1 MKMKKNLLV
10 FTVTIF
16 ILSAC
21 GVPATPALEP
31 TMTMPSVSTS
41 VPLSTVT
48 SATSDTSSQYE
59 SPYGITNHLD
69 KFEALGNGYI
79 LYGNLSWTDPL
90 IPPYGASAQLASV
103 KDANRKE
110 IPFEYAEAG
119 IYPDQGELR
128 QYWAFELSETNL
140 ATPLSLSFV
149 VVASLPVNGGS
160 FTFDPGPNPK
170 LGQKWEI
177 NQDVIVNNETVHILS
192 VEEAGIEEGYFLF
205 TMQSNSN
212 IVSATITDF
221 EHPPVGGGGGG
232 GGIPEAGVPFRS
244 GFGYQIPLP
253 QGPFTLTFTNVGILV
268 PGDWTLT
275 WMPPKPASISE
286 DAVHCYIAN
295 LPDSTNHPCSVEQLE
310 SILGFNIRKP
320 TLNDPRLVFSKA
332 YWNGPSADVTQ
343 ADLAGF
349 FYKCP
354 NDECNLFITQ
364 VLLVSV
370 DNSNIID
377 WGKIPSSA
385 VEIVD
390 LKEGIGEYVKGWFFQ
405 AEPREPEVWSPD
417 LETQRLAWVLEDVL
431 FTIALDGNSSVE
443 SIEKTDLI
451 EIANSME

>member
-1 MKMKKNLLV
+1 MKKNLLI
-10 FTVTIF
+10 FIVTIF

-21 GVPATPALEP
+21 DVPAIPAPEP
-31 TMTMPSVSTS
+31 TMTMPPTSTN
-41 VPLSTVT
+41 VPLSTAT
-48 SATSDTSSQYE
+48 SASSETLSQ
-59 SPYGITNHLD
+59 SVNPYDITNHLD
-69 KFEALGNGYI
+69 KIEALESGYI
-79 LYGNLSWTDPL
+79 LYGHISWTDPL

-103 KDANRKE
+103 KDANGKE
-110 IPFEYAEAG
+110 IPFEYADAG

-128 QYWAFELSETNL
+128 QYWAYKLSETNL

-170 LGQKWEI
+170 LGQKWDI
-177 NQDVIVNNETVHILS
+177 NQDVIVNNETIHILS
-192 VEEAGIEEGYFLF
+192 AEQAGIEEGFFLF
-205 TMQSNSN
+205 TMQSDSN
-212 IVSATITDF
+212 IIGATITDF
-221 EHPPVGGGGGG
+221 AHPPVGGGGGG
-232 GGIPEAGVPFRS
+232 GGIPEAGDPFS
-244 GFGYQIPLP
+244 TGFNYQMPLP
-253 QGPFTLTFTNVGILV
+253 KGPYTLTFTRVSILV

-275 WMPPKPASISE
+275 WTPPEPASIPE

-295 LPDSTNHPCSVEQLE
+295 LTDSTNHPCSIEQLE
-310 SILGFNIRKP
+310 SILGFDIRKP
-320 TLNDPRLVFSKA
+320 TLNDPRLVFTKA
-332 YWNGPSADVTQ
+332 YWNGFSADVTQ